1 MELTAAQCRAAR
13 GLIGWSQ
20 QQLAT
25 ASKVA
30 KPTIANFEAGKSTPY
45 ERTAK
50 DLVAALEAAGV
61 EFTNGNRPGVRLTR
75 VGVLYQLADQ
85 ANLDIV
91 LKIKGMKEEI
101 GHAAKAGKT
110 PWTIARTPTGVEC
123 QNAEGTALGSVR
135 VGDGGLIFD
144 PDFLGSEY
152 EENSPVA
159 KLRGWIEF
167 VMRHDAERHQRGQQK
182 PG

>member
-1 MELTAAQCRAAR
+1 VPSVDKLAAIR
-13 GLIGWSQ
+13 
-20 QQLAT
+20 
-25 ASKVA
+25 
-30 KPTIANFEAGKSTPY
+30 
-45 ERTAK
+45 
-50 DLVAALEAAGV
+50 AALEAAGV
-61 EFTNGNRPGVRLTR
+61 EFTNGNQPGVRLTR

-85 ANLDIV
+85 ANLDVV

-167 VMRHDAERHQRGQQK
+167 VMHHDAERHQRGQQK

>member
-1 MELTAAQCRAAR
+1 VTISAGQLRAAR
-13 GLIGWSQ
+13 GILGWSQ
-20 QQLAT
+20 LDLAE
-25 ASKVA
+25 AA
-30 KPTIANFEAGKSTPY
+30 KIGRATIADFESGKRDPY
-45 ERTAK
+45 VRTI
-50 DLVAALEAAGV
+50 DELRAALEAAGV
-61 EFTNGNRPGVRLTR
+61 EFTNGNQPGVRLTR

-85 ANLDIV
+85 ANLDVV

-152 EENSPVA
+152 EENSPIA

-167 VMRHDAERHQRGQQK
+167 VMHHDAERHQRAWQK